1 MKYRFVFWIPY
12 VKRVYRSFGLTP
24 RLNVNLVPK
33 NSRNKKHIAS
43 RLRFGRRCFCGA
55 EKSHKPIYLSSER
68 RIRSHLK
75 KALPGVPSSRSST
88 EVLKTNRLPFK
99 QPKERR
105 RPLFRRIRQ
114 TLPTH
119 QVRVTHARQVRR
131 GHNKRDKAYCDQTLL
146 NAISD
151 YRRHLPPKVI
161 RHAIWRFRARVNF
174 FVPGGYNGCGEYEC
188 RTFYRDEHPFRY
200 SRLKYAPALDKGNCF
215 ISLEQWDHFV
225 QHEKDIVKRYNIRRE
240 FVNRGQL
247 SFEEP
252 GTALT
257 LVSEGYE
264 RWLKNPR
271 RLKVKPAVYL
281 VSPTIGHDP
290 EIPDDEFNAD
300 VCELD
305 TPGPDK
311 GILAHW
317 VSYDNAREAR
327 RLEMIRQFELTGS
340 FPEIRHYNCD

>member
-12 VKRVYRSFGLTP
+12 VKRVYRSFGSTP
-24 RLNVNLVPK
+24 RLNVNLVPR
-33 NSRNKKHIAS
+33 NLRNKKHIAS
-43 RLRFGRRCFCGA
+43 QLRFGRRCFCGA

-75 KALPGVPSSRSST
+75 KALPGVPSSRSSVI
-88 EVLKTNRLPFK
+88 EVFKTNRLPFK

-119 QVRVTHARQVRR
+119 QARVTHARQVRR
-131 GHNKRDKAYCDQTLL
+131 GHIKHKSIAYCDQALL
-146 NAISD
+146 DKISD
-151 YRRHLPPKVI
+151 YRKGLPPKII
-161 RHAIWRFRARVNF
+161 RHFIWRFRDRVNF

-225 QHEKDIVKRYNIRRE
+225 QHEKDIVNRYNIRRE
-240 FVNRGQL
+240 FVNRGQH
-247 SFEEP
+247 SIEEP

-264 RWLKNPR
+264 RWLKHPR
-271 RLKVKPAVYL
+271 RLKVKPAVMM
-281 VSPTIGHDP
+281 VSPTFGHDP

-311 GILAHW
+311 GILARW
-317 VSYDNAREAR
+317 QSEIDVQEAK
-327 RLEMIRQFELTGS
+327 RLEWIRQFELTGVIA
-340 FPEIRHYNCD
+340 PYN